1 MIWGYPHLRNPQM
14 ASTIKG
20 DRVSACHA
28 DPFLFSAEHPTTL
41 QGARAMAPKGLHMNQ
56 DNRIYP
62 HSANIRQTF
71 KPIRAPSFKGA
82 NKLQRSI
89 MVHHPFPALIPFC
102 ALGSSGTFGTSG
114 AFGGSGTSTCTQPI
128 TEMVLVLPKGCNWE
142 MLRVA
147 RIKMVHKKKNITNH
161 PAWK

>member
-1 MIWGYPHLRNPQM
+1 M

-41 QGARAMAPKGLHMNQ
+41 QGARAMAPEGLHTTQ

-71 KPIRAPSFKGA
+71 KPIKPLPSKGP
-82 NKLQRSI
+82 KSYKDPSWSTT
-89 MVHHPFPALIPFC
+89 PFPP
-102 ALGSSGTFGTSG
+102 
-114 AFGGSGTSTCTQPI
+114 
-128 TEMVLVLPKGCNWE
+128 
-142 MLRVA
+142 
-147 RIKMVHKKKNITNH
+147 
-161 PAWK
+161 